1 MGFKRERSDL
11 IRDRVLVI
19 AEAGVNHNGDI
30 GLARELVKAAAE
42 AGADLV
48 KFQTF
53 TADNLVSRNAAK
65 AEYQKKTSGESE
77 TQFEMLRRLEL
88 TRDDHHRLMECCAEF
103 GVGFF
108 STGFDL
114 ASVEFLDK
122 LGFIRHKIPS
132 GEITNYPY
140 LRQIGGYGKEVILST
155 GMANLGEIEAALKV
169 LQEAGTP
176 REKIIVLH
184 CTTEYPTPMAEVNL
198 RAMCSIQEAF
208 QVRVG
213 YSDHTQGVEIPIAA
227 VALGAVVIEK
237 HFTLDRSLPGPDHQ
251 ASLEP
256 GEMAMMV
263 QGIRN
268 LELALGNGVKTPT
281 PSEMKNREIARKSI
295 VAKGI
300 ITKGNLF
307 SLDNMDAKRPGNG
320 MCPMMIPQL
329 VGRHA
334 GRDFMDGEQ
343 IEL

>member
-1 MGFKRERSDL
+1 M

-53 TADNLVSRNAAK
+53 KADSLVSKEAPK
-65 AEYQKKTSGESE
+65 AEYQKKSNSVSE
-77 TQFEMLRRLEL
+77 TQYAMLKRLEL
-88 TRDDHHRLMECCAEF
+88 SKEDHHTLIQCCEKK
-103 GVGFF
+103 GIGFF

-114 ASVEFLDK
+114 DSVYFLDN
-122 LGFIRHKIPS
+122 LGFTRHKIPS

-140 LRQIGGYGKEVILST
+140 LRQIGGYGKEVMLST
-155 GMANLGEIEAALKV
+155 GMANLGEIEAALQV
-169 LQEAGTP
+169 LQEAGTQ

-184 CTTEYPTPMAEVNL
+184 CTTEYPTPMEEVNL

-213 YSDHTQGVEIPIAA
+213 YSDHTQGIEIPIAA

-256 GEMAMMV
+256 GEMARMV

-281 PSEMKNREIARKSI
+281 PSEIKNREIARKSI
-295 VAKGI
+295 VAKGKI
-300 ITKGNLF
+300 KKGKPF
-307 SLDNMDAKRPGNG
+307 SLDNMEAKRPGNG
-320 MCPMMIPQL
+320 ISPMMIPHL
-329 VGRHA
+329 VGRQA
-334 GRDFMDGEQ
+334 GRDFLDGER